1 MFSKLFKSHKKD
13 EPLKPFQGDLEGLWY
28 LEGKA
33 YDLTKFVKM
42 HPGGSDVLLELKGKD
57 GTAAFRDAHGN
68 NPTSTPRKK
77 LGRMEVKGISAEVLS
92 SKFSGDRDQ
101 CPP

>member
-42 HPGGSDVLLELKGKD
+42 HPGKYG
-57 GTAAFRDAHGN
+57 A
-68 NPTSTPRKK
+68 
-77 LGRMEVKGISAEVLS
+77 
-92 SKFSGDRDQ
+92 
-101 CPP
+101 

>member
-1 MFSKLFKSHKKD
+1 MSTLNVDIRIEVFTLVPLYLGRSATERLLPVAQTMFSKLFKSHKED

-42 HPGGSDVLLELKGKD
+42 HPGK
-57 GTAAFRDAHGN
+57 HG
-68 NPTSTPRKK
+68 
-77 LGRMEVKGISAEVLS
+77 A
-92 SKFSGDRDQ
+92 
-101 CPP
+101 